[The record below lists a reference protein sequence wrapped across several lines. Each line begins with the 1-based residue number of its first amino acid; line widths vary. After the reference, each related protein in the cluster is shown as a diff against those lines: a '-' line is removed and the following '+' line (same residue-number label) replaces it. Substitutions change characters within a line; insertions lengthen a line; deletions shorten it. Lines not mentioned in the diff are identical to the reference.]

1 MQVNSRGNSP
11 IALHILLIQHKTLD
25 SPADFFFPPNWR
37 LNLSVKDKKKK
48 KKTIS
53 FSNTCLL
60 HLSVMNIMTNCR
72 LARWLIKGGRQS
84 RKRESVVSGFPHHQ
98 FYWEERCETILM
110 LVFILSSVVKHES
123 VVGRRL
129 HINLSST
136 VINTLHSSSVGFI
149 GAAFALLQAHSTAGR
164 VVLASVSFK

>member
-25 SPADFFFPPNWR
+25 SPADFFFFPPIEGWIS
-37 LNLSVKDKKKK
+37 LVFFFFLSF
-48 KKTIS
+48 TIS